1 MDSGEIDSVEL
12 DIAVLGK
19 DTCTS
24 LEVIGTTHTIEL
36 DEILIDFALFK
47 QIFYPY
53 GDNFCLEKNMSQE
66 NVVYPYITFSAVYR
80 TYKSKPFSLLDTII
94 ENIETDLNITRNCLT
109 TCSLIELS
117 KEISNIKT
125 LRNIDCYYSSL
136 TLSNIISVIRNSYT
150 TMIKE
155 NILKY
160 VILIIS
166 VIFKSPNPHILP
178 VIIKFKYKIHVTSN
192 MFL

>member
-1 MDSGEIDSVEL
+1 MDSVEL

-24 LEVIGTTHTIEL
+24 LEFIDKTHTVEL
-36 DEILIDFALFK
+36 DEIPIDFSLFK

-53 GDNFCLEKNMSQE
+53 GDNFCLEKLCQNKVM
-66 NVVYPYITFSAVYR
+66 YPYITFSAVYR
-80 TYKSKPFSLLDTII
+80 SYKGKPFSLLDTII
-94 ENIETDLNITRNCLT
+94 ENIETDLDVMRNCFT

-117 KEISNIKT
+117 KEISNIAT

-136 TLSNIISVIRNSYT
+136 TLCNIISIIRNSYT
-150 TMIKE
+150 TMIKDNE
-155 NILKY
+155 LKY
-160 VILIIS
+160 IILVIS

-178 VIIKFKYKIHVTSN
+178 VIIKFRYKIHVTSDI
-192 MFL
+192 FL